1 MCLLQLYSDC
11 FKNLIF
17 LAIKTKSIINCVF
30 PNCVKLNI
38 PDTYTPLWT
47 SYKAKTPTQK
57 QDAIKLWLLHKKI
70 YLKNNYNSITKRKH
84 SYEEH
89 LWKIK
94 QQF

>member
-1 MCLLQLYSDC
+1 M
-11 FKNLIF
+11 F
-17 LAIKTKSIINCVF
+17 LAIQLKSIINCVF

-38 PDTYTPLWT
+38 PDTHTRVWT
-47 SYKAKTPTQK
+47 LNKAKTPTQK

-70 YLKNNYNSITKRKH
+70 YLKNNYNFIKKLKY
-84 SYEEH
+84 SYEAH